1 MDMISTFTNSGH
13 CTTYTNTKSLEFKHK
28 MSWLKFA
35 FVKNLNF
42 ERVFLNCRC
51 RMRFPKTDIKIL
63 FQVLQK
69 EDVNADESK
78 LCSDEPIEDLV
89 TASAVEQLL
98 LHQAA
103 LLTSINHIV
112 SLVQFRKSTSAMR
125 KIRKDWKEDGVIE
138 WGVSM
143 GSKGKVLGESRKS
156 EVMRRERESESEREK
171 GKWGKVMMDEMG
183 RNKEKKYLKEIVLK
197 KRVERFG

>member
-1 MDMISTFTNSGH
+1 MDMISTFTNA
-13 CTTYTNTKSLEFKHK
+13 YDTKSLEFKHN
-28 MSWLKFA
+28 MSGLEFA
-35 FVKNLNF
+35 FVKNLIF
-42 ERVFLNCRC
+42 ERVFLLRC

-103 LLTSINHIV
+103 SLPPSII
-112 SLVQFRKSTSAMR
+112 L
-125 KIRKDWKEDGVIE
+125 
-138 WGVSM
+138 
-143 GSKGKVLGESRKS
+143 
-156 EVMRRERESESEREK
+156 
-171 GKWGKVMMDEMG
+171 
-183 RNKEKKYLKEIVLK
+183 
-197 KRVERFG
+197 